1 VFRLVVVVILSAI
14 AVWLAIDALITT
26 DAERVEMEVERL
38 LELARQGG
46 EDAAR
51 GILDAIAD
59 DYQGA
64 FSRETVERYLR
75 MCLVDDRPEEITTGS
90 PAYIPKG
97 GDVVLIPLLR
107 VDVRTKKGLQGTAIL
122 RVTFAK
128 RGDRFRIV
136 SVENWRSE
144 R

>member
-1 VFRLVVVVILSAI
+1 VGRIVIVGILSAV
-14 AVWLAIDALITT
+14 AVWLAIDALVTT
-26 DAERVEMEVERL
+26 DAERVETEVERL

-46 EDAAR
+46 EDAVA

-59 DYQGA
+59 DYRGA
-64 FSRETVERYLR
+64 YSRENIERYLR

-90 PAYIPKG
+90 PVYIPKG
-97 GDVVLIPLLR
+97 GEILIPLLR
-107 VDVRTKKGLQGTAIL
+107 VDVRTKRFQGTAVL

-128 RGDRFRIV
+128 RDGRFRIV
-136 SVENWRSE
+136 SVENWRNE

>member
-1 VFRLVVVVILSAI
+1 VFRIVVVGVLSAI

-26 DAERVEMEVERL
+26 DAERVEVEVERL
-38 LELARQGG
+38 LVLARQGG
-46 EDAAR
+46 EDAVA

-59 DYQGA
+59 DYRGA
-64 FSRETVERYLR
+64 YNKETIERYLR

-97 GDVVLIPLLR
+97 GEILIPLLR
-107 VDVRTKKGLQGTAIL
+107 VDVRMKNFQQTALL

>member
-1 VFRLVVVVILSAI
+1 VLRIVVVVILSAI

-51 GILDAIAD
+51 EILDAVAE
-59 DYQGA
+59 DYRGA
-64 FSRETVERYLR
+64 YSRESIGRYLR

-97 GDVVLIPLLR
+97 GEVLIPLLR
-107 VDVRTKKGLQGTAIL
+107 VDVRTKKGFQATAIL

-128 RGDRFRIV
+128 RNGRFRIV
-136 SVENWRSE
+136 SVENWRTE